1 MNFKQWWNKDG
12 NNVKSDGG
20 LRNFSECGWNACKEE
35 IASEDVRAANSRA
48 IRLRDQWRQQYT
60 ELSEFIRELKRKRTK
75 GFQNPFVIRALQA
88 QARDMMVKRE
98 HIHLQLVA
106 SAYEYV

>member
-35 IASEDVRAANSRA
+35 ILKIIFLNTKQNGKKSIDVDLLIKEIEN
-48 IRLRDQWRQQYT
+48 L
-60 ELSEFIRELKRKRTK
+60 
-75 GFQNPFVIRALQA
+75 
-88 QARDMMVKRE
+88 
-98 HIHLQLVA
+98 
-106 SAYEYV
+106 